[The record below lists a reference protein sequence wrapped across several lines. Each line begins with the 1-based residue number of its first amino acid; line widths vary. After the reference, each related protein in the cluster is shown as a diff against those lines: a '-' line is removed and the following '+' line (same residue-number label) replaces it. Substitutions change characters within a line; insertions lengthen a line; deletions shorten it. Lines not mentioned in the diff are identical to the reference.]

1 MKKNIL
7 IISLCFILLIMGIG
21 YSAFS
26 SKLNINSSS
35 SITSNWDVEIT
46 SIKKT
51 NISGNVIEKSKS
63 FTKDTATFNVEMEKP
78 GNYVYYKI
86 GVTNKGSIA
95 AIATLGNLTCSN
107 DAFECGAYADSNVSA
122 ISQNTDLT
130 NYRLVIDSDETE
142 YYNVY
147 IKFKNEITE
156 MPNNLINTLTLNL
169 TYKQSDVGITHKDNC
184 YTGKVLKNGTIS
196 ITDYDETCGNDVVI
210 PESIDGYTVTE
221 IADGKWDNVLE
232 KHVGPFAEKKITSVI
247 IPDTIT
253 YIGSCAFISNKLQTL
268 TIGKN
273 VKTIGNYAFKSNNIS
288 ELTLSEGLEKICLSA
303 FASNKLKEISYEA
316 FATNKLVKVIIP
328 NNVTALAGGAFANNN
343 LNGEEAFIYRK
354 RSDGTTDYTILNS
367 YAGKDASNVVIPN
380 KVKTIDYYAFRGVYA
395 SYIEIPE
402 NVNEINSYAFFNCNL
417 SSVKFN
423 EGLKEIGNSSFLNT
437 HLTSINLPTSL
448 EKIGTEAFRGNK
460 LKTVTI
466 GNGVKTI
473 GEEAFKTEQ
482 GYNPIETITI
492 NQKEGAIAGS
502 PWGSGA
508 TINWIG

>member
-7 IISLCFILLIMGIG
+7 IISLCLILLIMGIG

-35 SITSNWDVEIT
+35 SITSNWNVEIT
-46 SIKKT
+46 SIKQT
-51 NISGNVIEKSKS
+51 NKSGNIVEKDKL
-63 FTKDTATFNVEMEKP
+63 FTKDTATFNVELEKP

-86 GVTNKGSIA
+86 GVTNKGSIP

-107 DAFECGAYADSNVSA
+107 DAFECGAYADSSVSTN
-122 ISQNTDLT
+122 IKENTNLT
-130 NYRLVIDSDETE
+130 NSRLIIGINETE

-147 IKFKNEITE
+147 IKFKDTITS

-232 KHVGPFAEKKITSVI
+232 KHVSPFAEKKITSVI

-268 TIGKN
+268 TLGKN
-273 VKTIGNYAFKSNNIS
+273 IKTIGNYAFKSNNIS
-288 ELTLSEGLEKICLSA
+288 ELALSEGLEKIRLSA
-303 FASNKLKEISYEA
+303 FASNKLKEIS
-316 FATNKLVKVIIP
+316 IP
-328 NNVTALAGGAFANNN
+328 KSVNYLEGGAFTHN
-343 LNGEEAFIYRK
+343 LLTGEKAFIYGVNQ
-354 RSDGTTDYTILNS
+354 DGTIDYTTLNS
-367 YAGKDASNVVIPN
+367 YAGSEEQIIVPN
-380 KVKTIDYYAFRGVYA
+380 TVQTID
-395 SYIEIPE
+395 
-402 NVNEINSYAFFNCNL
+402 
-417 SSVKFN
+417 
-423 EGLKEIGNSSFLNT
+423 
-437 HLTSINLPTSL
+437 
-448 EKIGTEAFRGNK
+448 TEAFREITSSFIEIPSSVKLIKSHAFFSNNVKQIKLNEGLETIDDGAFYQTGLTEINIPNTVQSIGEGAFLHNF

-466 GNGVKTI
+466 GSGVKTI
-473 GEEAFKTEQ
+473 GTNAFKTEYN
-482 GYNPIETITI
+482 YNPIETITI
-492 NQKEGAIAGS
+492 NQKEGAITGS
-502 PWGSGA
+502 PWGATNA
-508 TINWIG
+508 TINWLK

>member
-1 MKKNIL
+1 MKKKNIL

-35 SITSNWDVEIT
+35 SITSNWNVEIT
-46 SIKKT
+46 SIKQT
-51 NISGNVIEKSKS
+51 NKSGNIVEKDKL
-63 FTKDTATFNVEMEKP
+63 FTKDTATFNVELEKP

-86 GVTNKGSIA
+86 GVTNKGSIP

-107 DAFECGAYADSNVSA
+107 DAFECGAYADSSVSTN
-122 ISQNTDLT
+122 IKENTNLT
-130 NYRLVIDSDETE
+130 NSRLIIGINETE

-156 MPNNLINTLTLNL
+156 MPENLINKLTLNL
-169 TYKQSDVGITHKDNC
+169 VYKQSDVGITHKTKDNC

-196 ITDYDETCGNDVVI
+196 ITDYDETCGTDVVI
-210 PESIDGYTVTE
+210 PETIDGYTVTE
-221 IADGKWDNVLE
+221 IASGIYDENLHKIVAPFGGKSLNS
-232 KHVGPFAEKKITSVI
+232 ITM
-247 IPDTIT
+247 PDTIT
-253 YIGSCAFISNKLQTL
+253 YVGSYSFNNSEITSVKLSNSLISIGQEAFT
-268 TIGKN
+268 
-273 VKTIGNYAFKSNNIS
+273 ANNI
-288 ELTLSEGLEKICLSA
+288 EEITLPES
-303 FASNKLKEISYEA
+303 LKEISYEA
-316 FATNKLVKVIIP
+316 FATNKLVKITIP
-328 NNVTALAGGAFANNN
+328 NNVTVLAGGAFANNN
-343 LNGEEAFIYRK
+343 LNGEEAFIYGK

-380 KVKTIDYYAFRGVYA
+380 KVKTINYYAFRGVYA

-437 HLTSINLPTSL
+437 HLTSINLPNSL
-448 EKIGTEAFRGNK
+448 EKIGTDAFRGNK

-492 NQKEGAIAGS
+492 NQKEGSIAGS
-502 PWGSGA
+502 RLGSNA
-508 TINWIG
+508 IINWAK